1 MLKLGKFKTLKQ
13 YFTDQKRGI
22 RKLQHYKK
30 KLMSYEQKQIKEPGK
45 QGSYF

>member
-30 KLMSYEQKQIKEPGK
+30 KIDVIWTKTN
-45 QGSYF
+45 